1 MIRILPAVLL
11 AACSTVPQPVD
22 PATRLVE
29 ARLDLAR
36 SLLEARAAGNT
47 CDAGAYRE
55 DIITNL
61 TASVTAA
68 PAVRDIIAADPAFEP
83 LHGDLDYRMLIHGIP
98 RFPVAIQ
105 EQLTGVT
112 VHGPT
117 MGAYGSTENLTFES
131 GGVVRLR
138 QLDGE
143 DLTWGEQTGDWW
155 VEQLEV
161 VVRMDDGGLTRLT
174 VQPDATLWLGDGPEW
189 FAGVFECDV

>member
-1 MIRILPAVLL
+1 MIRILPAALL

-36 SLLEARAAGNT
+36 SLVEARATGST
-47 CDAGAYRE
+47 CDTGAYRA
-55 DIITNL
+55 DVISNL
-61 TASVTAA
+61 VAAVSAA
-68 PAVRDIIAADPAFEP
+68 PAVRDVIAADPRFEP
-83 LHGDLDYRMLIHGIP
+83 LHGDLDYRMLVHGIP
-98 RFPVAIQ
+98 HGPEAIQ
-105 EQLTGVT
+105 ERLTRVT

-143 DLTWGEQTGDWW
+143 DLTWSEQTGDWW

-161 VVRMDDGGLTRLT
+161 VVQLDSGELTRLT
-174 VQPDATLWLGDGPEW
+174 VQPDATLWQGDGPAW
-189 FAGVFECDV
+189 FAGVFECDA